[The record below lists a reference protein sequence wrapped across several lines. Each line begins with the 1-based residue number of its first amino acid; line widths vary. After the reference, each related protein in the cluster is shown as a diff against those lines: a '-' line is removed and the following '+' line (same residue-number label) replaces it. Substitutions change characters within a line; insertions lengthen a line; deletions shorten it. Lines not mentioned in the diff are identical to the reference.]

1 MVPARRFLAALAIL
15 VATPW
20 LATAQEANR
29 SSTKEKDKEKAPA
42 AVSKDKLKVSGVI
55 TKIEGDESKPRTLT
69 INTAVVWRDWVRD
82 QAPTPSGERAKGTK
96 PAASV
101 ATRGQPASPDAM
113 VTVQLGRDVPVEC
126 LFRASDDESSDSK
139 TREKALAK
147 ERGNAKDRPAK
158 GTKAKASDLKK
169 GLFVDVEFKADGDTK
184 QARRVV
190 IVKPAGGPNTPDS
203 AGGTEVEAK
212 KVK

>member
-15 VATPW
+15 VAAPW
-20 LATAQEANR
+20 LATAQDASR
-29 SSTKEKDKEKAPA
+29 SNTKENDKAPA
-42 AVSKDKLKVSGVI
+42 AANKDKLKVSGVI
-55 TKIEGDESKPRTLT
+55 VKVEGDDSKPRKLT

-82 QAPTPSGERAKGTK
+82 QAPTPSGEKTKGTR
-96 PAASV
+96 PADSV
-101 ATRGQPASPDAM
+101 ATRGQPASPDSLVIVELAS
-113 VTVQLGRDVPVEC
+113 DVPVEC
-126 LFRASDDESSDSK
+126 LFRASDDEASDSK

-147 ERGNAKDRPAK
+147 EHGNAKDQPAK

-169 GLFVDVEFKADGDTK
+169 GLFVAVDFRADGDHK